1 MGTPAVRY
9 LDFQVLNIPP
19 PSTMTAAF
27 MLIIRLGMAENPVF
41 FSQQQS
47 FNKTITLVVTN

>member
-19 PSTMTAAF
+19 PPIMPAAI
-27 MLIIRLGMAENPVF
+27 MLIKRLGKTENPVF
-41 FSQQQS
+41 LHDNMVSA
-47 FNKTITLVVTN
+47 K